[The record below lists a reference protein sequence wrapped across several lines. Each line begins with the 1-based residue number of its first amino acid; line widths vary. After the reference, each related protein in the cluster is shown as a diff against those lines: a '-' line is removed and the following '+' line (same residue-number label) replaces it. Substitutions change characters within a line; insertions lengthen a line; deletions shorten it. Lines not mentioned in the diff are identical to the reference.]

1 MSAPATMVQ
10 PFPGPATT
18 KALFA
23 VVVTAMLVAIAVLLS
38 VDDPVRLKFLIED
51 SGPVQL
57 TGQYA
62 IGTAFGLCLLS
73 ALLDKKRRGSFIFL
87 SYLLMFYFLREADY
101 HYEVSEY
108 AKATQFKRFYLHEMI
123 PLQTKLAMAALVI
136 LFLVVLVKYLRQERA
151 TFTTA
156 VKSGMPWALCCVFWF
171 FVFGMSQTIDQ
182 VPIFHTV
189 TGQVFEEVFEASAEV
204 IALLAVIL
212 FRAQVLHNERES
224 VTQNLPGH
232 KV

>member
-1 MSAPATMVQ
+1 MTPTATAGTGYPRPALT
-10 PFPGPATT
+10 
-18 KALFA
+18 
-23 VVVTAMLVAIAVLLS
+23 TAMFALVLMAMVASIGLLLS

-62 IGTAFGLCLLS
+62 IGTAFALCLLS
-73 ALLDKKRRGSFIFL
+73 AALDSKRRYSFTLL

-108 AKATQFKRFYLHEMI
+108 AKATQFKRFYLHDMI
-123 PLQTKLAMAALVI
+123 PLSTKLAMAALVI
-136 LFLVVLVKYLRQERA
+136 LFLVVLVKYLRHEKA
-151 TFTTA
+151 TFIAEVQART
-156 VKSGMPWALCCVFWF
+156 PWALCCVFWF

-182 VPIFHTV
+182 VPIFHNV

-212 FRAQVLHNERES
+212 FRAQVWHNEREA
-224 VTQNLPGH
+224 PG
-232 KV
+232 

>member
-1 MSAPATMVQ
+1 MSPANSVSQ
-10 PFPGPATT
+10 PYPGPGPT
-18 KALFA
+18 KAIFA
-23 VVVTAMLVAIAVLLS
+23 LVITAMLVSIAVLLS
-38 VDDPVRLKFLIED
+38 VEDPVRLKFLIED

-73 ALLDKKRRGSFIFL
+73 ALLDKKRRGSFIPL

-101 HYEVSEY
+101 HYKVSEY

-123 PLQTKLAMAALVI
+123 PLETKLAMAALVI

-151 TFTTA
+151 TFTIA
-156 VKSGMPWALCCVFWF
+156 VKAHVPWALCCVFWF

-182 VPIFHTV
+182 VPIFHNV

-204 IALLAVIL
+204 IALIAVIL
-212 FRAQVLHNERES
+212 FRLQIWHNQR
-224 VTQNLPGH
+224 QRPN
-232 KV
+232 